1 MDPETYASTQ
11 KALCIGADKFDPALF
26 DKYGVKRGL
35 RDKSGE
41 GVMAGINTI
50 SEITAFQ
57 KDANGVFLRDETGAK
72 IPCDGQL
79 YYRGYNVIDL
89 VTDFA
94 GQRFGFNEAAHLLL
108 FGSLPDAASLAEF
121 DDTLNQSRWLPKNFT
136 RDVIMKAPSRD
147 VMNSMMKSVLTLAA
161 YDDRADDTS
170 VENVLRQCLYLISV
184 LPQLGVY
191 GYHAYSHYLDD
202 ESMYIHRPNT
212 LLSPA
217 ENILMMLR
225 PDKNYTELEAEAL
238 DVALVLHMEHGGGNN
253 STFTTRVV
261 SSSGSDT
268 YSTMAAAL
276 ASLKGPKHGGANIKV
291 MEMMRNIRDNVRD
304 QKDEDEVRA
313 YLEKIV
319 DRQAFDNKG
328 LIYGVGHAVY
338 SISDPRERVFKRFV
352 EMLAHEKHQD
362 DTLALYS
369 MIERMA
375 PEIIGEKRHIYKG
388 VSPNVDYYSGFVY
401 SMLGIPTELFTP
413 IFAMARI
420 VGWSAHRIDEL
431 INVDKIIRPAYRE
444 IVEHRDYIPFED
456 R

>member
-1 MDPETYASTQ
+1 
-11 KALCIGADKFDPALF
+11 
-26 DKYGVKRGL
+26 
-35 RDKSGE
+35 
-41 GVMAGINTI
+41 
-50 SEITAFQ
+50 
-57 KDANGVFLRDETGAK
+57 
-72 IPCDGQL
+72 
-79 YYRGYNVIDL
+79 
-89 VTDFA
+89 
-94 GQRFGFNEAAHLLL
+94 
-108 FGSLPDAASLAEF
+108 
-121 DDTLNQSRWLPKNFT
+121 
-136 RDVIMKAPSRD
+136 
-147 VMNSMMKSVLTLAA
+147 
-161 YDDRADDTS
+161 
-170 VENVLRQCLYLISV
+170 
-184 LPQLGVY
+184 
-191 GYHAYSHYLDD
+191 
-202 ESMYIHRPNT
+202 
-212 LLSPA
+212 
-217 ENILMMLR
+217 
-225 PDKNYTELEAEAL
+225 
-238 DVALVLHMEHGGGNN
+238 
-253 STFTTRVV
+253 
-261 SSSGSDT
+261 
-268 YSTMAAAL
+268 MAAAL

-291 MEMMRNIRDNVRD
+291 MEMMRNIRDNVHD